1 MDEDGEDW
9 HGLQTDKPEKS
20 FSRCAERDIA
30 SLGRDSSCYSGVGVT
45 QRATPIAV
53 VAVIGGFTHK
63 RGERV
68 NSAFYWSFRL
78 VCMHF

>member
-1 MDEDGEDW
+1 MRMEKIDTACK
-9 HGLQTDKPEKS
+9 LTNLKKS

-68 NSAFYWSFRL
+68 NSAFY
-78 VCMHF
+78 